1 MGYNDIINTD
11 EAGDLI
17 PEQVS
22 SEIIKELPKQSALL
36 ARARQARMSSKTLKQ
51 PVLAALPSAYWVNG
65 NTGLKQTTKAEWDNL
80 VITAE
85 ELAAIVVIPDALFD
99 DASVPLWQEV
109 RPLLTEAIGKK
120 VDEAGL
126 FGVDKPTSWPTA
138 VVPGAIAAG
147 NVVTE
152 GDTDDLASDVA
163 KLGELLAL
171 DGFSANGFA
180 SAPGLNWRLVGL
192 RNEQGTPIYT
202 PSLAAGVPSGL
213 YGYPLNEVTNGAWDA
228 DEATLLAADW
238 TKFIVGIRQDISFKV
253 FDTGVI
259 SDDDGKVVVNLMQQ
273 DSKALRV
280 VFRVGFQVANPVTRV
295 GGATRYPAAVLTPT
309 EPSES
314 SSSSSSSS
322 SSGA

>member
-1 MGYNDIINTD
+1 MAGYADIINTD

-17 PEQVS
+17 PAPVS
-22 SEIIKELPKQSALL
+22 NEILKELPQQSALL
-36 ARARQARMSSKTLKQ
+36 GRARTVRLSTKTLKQ
-51 PVLAALPSAYWVNG
+51 PVLSALPSAYWVNG
-65 NTGLKQTTKAEWDNL
+65 TTGLKQTTKAEWENL

-99 DASVPLWQEV
+99 DASVPLWPEV
-109 RPLLTEAIGKK
+109 RPLLTEAIGKA

-126 FGVDKPTSWPTA
+126 FGVNAPSTWPTA

-152 GDTDDLASDVA
+152 GTTDDLAGDVA
-163 KLGELLAL
+163 KLGEILAT
-171 DGFSANGFA
+171 DGYAANGFA

-192 RNEQGTPIYT
+192 RNEQGTPIYV
-202 PSLAAGVPSGL
+202 PSLAEGAPSTL
-213 YGYPLNEVTNGAWDA
+213 YGYPLNEVMNGAWDA
-228 DEATLLAADW
+228 DDATLLAADW
-238 TKFIVGIRQDISFKV
+238 RKLVVGLRQDITFRV

-259 SDDDGKVVVNLMQQ
+259 SDEDGKVIVNLMQQ

-295 GGATRYPAAVLTPT
+295 GSATRYPAAVLAPVGA
-309 EPSES
+309 E
-314 SSSSSSSS
+314 SSSSSSS

>member
-1 MGYNDIINTD
+1 MAGYEDIINST

-17 PEQVS
+17 PAPVS
-22 SEIIKELPKQSALL
+22 TEIIQELPQQSALL
-36 ARARQARMSSKTLKQ
+36 ARARQVRLSTKTLKQ
-51 PVLAALPSAYWVNG
+51 PVLSALPSAYWVNG

-99 DASVPLWQEV
+99 DASVPLWPEV

-126 FGVDKPTSWPTA
+126 FGVDKPGTWPTA
-138 VVPGAIAAG
+138 VVPGAVAAG
-147 NVVTE
+147 NVVVE
-152 GDTDDLASDVA
+152 GETDDLAGDVA
-163 KLGELLAL
+163 KMGELLAL
-171 DGFSANGFA
+171 DGFAANGFA

-192 RNEQGTPIYT
+192 RNEQGTPIYV
-202 PSLAAGVPSGL
+202 PSLAAGAPSTL
-213 YGYPLNEVTNGAWDA
+213 YGYGLNEVMNGAWDA

-238 TKFIVGIRQDISFKV
+238 RKFVIGIRQDITFRV

-259 SDDDGKVVVNLMQQ
+259 SDEEGKVVVNLMQQ

-280 VFRVGFQVANPVTRV
+280 VFRVGFQVANPLTRV
-295 GGATRYPAAVLTPT
+295 GGESRYPAAVLAPAG
-309 EPSES
+309 S
-314 SSSSSSSS
+314 
-322 SSGA
+322 